1 MKKTLRILLVA
12 VAVALGLLIWTFL
25 PIRLDVPDGDVPSPP
40 AASPPPELEIRLLRT
55 GSISGRHFLSV
66 RGGSFKTFDSA
77 VIAVLVRHPAGT
89 YLIDAGFGRDVEE
102 HFTTASRLMQLLIEV
117 TLETPIADHLQ
128 ALGLGPSD
136 LDGVILTHAHWDHTS
151 GLDDLPGV
159 PVLLPAEEIAAID
172 PDDPNSALTAELR
185 DRLDLRP
192 LELTGGPYHGFESS
206 HDVFGDGSMVAV
218 AMGGH
223 TPGSLGVFVNL
234 ATGERYFFGG
244 DVSWTRE
251 GFEWPAE
258 KPWISRRTV
267 DQDPELVRRRLVQV
281 HRMMAHDPNLIVV
294 PAHDE
299 RVHRRVMEELGL

>member
-1 MKKTLRILLVA
+1 MKRVVRLLIATATVGLALLV
-12 VAVALGLLIWTFL
+12 WTFL
-25 PIRLDVPDGDVPSPP
+25 PIRLDVPDHPDIPAPASTPP
-40 AASPPPELEIRLLRT
+40 TELEIQLLRS
-55 GSISGRHFLSV
+55 GSISGRHLLSV
-66 RGGSFKTFDSA
+66 RGGSLKAFDSA
-77 VIAVLVRHPAGT
+77 VIAVLIRHPAGT

-102 HFTTASRLMQLLIEV
+102 HFTTASRLMQLLVDV
-117 TLETPIADHLQ
+117 TLETPTADQLQ
-128 ALGLGPSD
+128 ALGVAPSD

-159 PVLLPAEEIAAID
+159 AVFLPAEEIASID
-172 PDDPNSALTAELR
+172 PDDPNSRLTAELR

-192 LELTGGPYHGFESS
+192 LELTDGPYYGFESS
-206 HDVFGDGSMVAV
+206 HDLFGDGSVVAV

-223 TPGSLGVFVNL
+223 TPGSLGIFVNF
-234 ATGERYFFGG
+234 ASGKRYLFGG

-267 DQDPELVRRRLVQV
+267 DQNPELVRRRLVQV
-281 HRMMAHDPNLIVV
+281 HSLMARDLNLVVV

-299 RVHRRVMEELGL
+299 RVHERVMDELGL